1 MAANKTKPRL
11 TLVTKPSAGRE
22 RRGLLMA
29 IGGSED
35 KLGDRAIL
43 TAFVERATGGKGPI
57 AVFPCASGHA
67 RAVAKTYTEVFE
79 GLGAEVRTVHVETR
93 EDACD
98 HAKVALLEGARAAFF
113 TGGAQGRIVS
123 LIGGTP
129 MAQAV
134 RRAYHDGMAV
144 AGTSA
149 GASVLCEHMIAQG
162 RSGYAPRRASVTMA
176 PGLGLTKRLVIDQH
190 FAQRHRI
197 GRLFAAVALNPFLI
211 GVGIDEDTAVIV
223 DGHQRLEALGRG
235 TVTIVDGAA
244 IAHTNIHEGTAHQA
258 AAVLGL
264 TVHVL
269 TTGHGYDID
278 TRKPTWPA
286 YTDNGAQAPELFGA
300 NPEEE
305 S

>member
-1 MAANKTKPRL
+1 
-11 TLVTKPSAGRE
+11 
-22 RRGLLMA
+22 MA

-43 TAFVERATGGKGPI
+43 KAFVERAAGGTGPI
-57 AVFPCASGHA
+57 AIFACASGHPVE
-67 RAVAKTYTEVFE
+67 VASTYTRVF
-79 GLGAEVRTVHVETR
+79 GFLGAEVRVVHLESR
-93 EDACD
+93 QQACD
-98 HAKVALLEGARAAFF
+98 PAKVALLDGAQAAFF
-113 TGGAQGRIVS
+113 TGGAQGRIIS

-129 MAQAV
+129 MAQAI
-134 RRAYHDGMAV
+134 RRAYNDGMAV

-223 DGHQRLEALGRG
+223 DGRGHLTALGRG
-235 TVTIVDGAA
+235 TVSIVDGAA
-244 IAHTNIHEGTAHQA
+244 IAHTNIHEGTPHQA

-269 TTGHGYDID
+269 TSGHGYDID
-278 TRKPTWPA
+278 SRTPTWPKA
-286 YTDNGAQAPELFGA
+286 SPEPGRQAEAQPEDQ
-300 NPEEE
+300 

>member
-1 MAANKTKPRL
+1 
-11 TLVTKPSAGRE
+11 
-22 RRGLLMA
+22 MA

-35 KLGDRAIL
+35 KLGDRSIL
-43 TAFVERATGGKGPI
+43 KAFVERAAGGEGPI

-67 RAVAKTYTEVFE
+67 QAVAKTYTEVFE
-79 GLGAEVRTVHVETR
+79 GLGAKVRTVHVETR

-98 HAKVALLEGARAAFF
+98 RAKVALLEGARAAFF

-269 TTGHGYDID
+269 TSGHGYDID
-278 TRKPTWPA
+278 TRRPTWPSD
-286 YTDNGAQAPELFGA
+286 TDNGAQAPVLFGA